1 MTLTARLSLTPLSVL
16 NVVAGAALVVF
27 ALASGD
33 VPAWVALPALAVMV
47 QGAYTLAWI
56 GQSLPF
62 GQTMANGLFVVG
74 QTAAF
79 LLGSVGLVAA
89 VVNQSGSSDPEF
101 GPLTIMTIVT
111 VHAIVGLLA
120 AFTQSNDHG
129 VVST

>member
-33 VPAWVALPALAVMV
+33 VPAWVALPALAVV
-47 QGAYTLAWI
+47 AQGAYTLAWV
-56 GQSLPF
+56 GRSLPF
-62 GQTMANGLFVVG
+62 GQTTANGLFVVG

-79 LLGSVGLVAA
+79 LVGSVGLVAA